1 MRQTDRLASLPWGRG
16 VLRPDEARQAFQL
29 RLYPP
34 HPELSPWVEYYW
46 NVEWDLGDRA
56 FTQTILSNPSVDLSF
71 EDDPGTNGPGTFAVV
86 TGVVP
91 RTYQRHLVGRGQA
104 FAVHFHP
111 GQFRPWWDEGVQTLT
126 GQAFFVGDGPRA
138 WEALARSLAS
148 ELLAGG
154 HERRVALADEL
165 LLAHR
170 PPADPRADEIQQLV
184 RRCRDN
190 PDLWNARVLA
200 DLRGVSP
207 RTNQRQFLEY
217 VGVGPK
223 WVVMRHR
230 IQSAVTALDAARDRG
245 EVVDLTRLSLDL
257 GYFDLSHFSREFRN
271 LIGVSPDQY
280 QRSFRSPG
288 P

>member
-1 MRQTDRLASLPWGRG
+1 MRQTDRLATLPWGRG
-16 VLRPDEARQAFQL
+16 VLRPDEARRAFQL
-29 RLYPP
+29 RLYAP
-34 HPELSPWVEYYW
+34 HPDLSPWVEYYW
-46 NVEWDLGDRA
+46 NVEWNLGDRS
-56 FTQTILSNPSVDLSF
+56 FTQTILTNPSVDLSF

-111 GQFRPWWDEGVQTLT
+111 GQFRPWWDQGVDRLT
-126 GQAFFVGDGPRA
+126 AQALFLGDGPQA
-138 WEALARSLAS
+138 WEAGARDLAPRVLAADHPS
-148 ELLAGG
+148 
-154 HERRVALADEL
+154 RVALVDAFL
-165 LLAHR
+165 LVHR
-170 PPADPRADEIQQLV
+170 PANDPRADEIQRLV
-184 RRCRDN
+184 ARCRDT
-190 PDLWNARVLA
+190 PELWNARVLA

-230 IQSAVTALDAARDRG
+230 IQSAVVVLDSARDRG

-257 GYFDLSHFSREFRN
+257 GYFDLAHFSREFRN
-271 LIGVSPDQY
+271 LIGVSPDTY
-280 QRSFRSPG
+280 RR
-288 P
+288 